1 MSGEQDRLVEQLF
14 QDYQSHRSKM
24 ADMIQQMQEINATA
38 TSPRREV
45 TITVSHNG
53 GISDIKF
60 TGTAY
65 RRLTPSDLSKLIL
78 DTLNEAKEAAAAKA
92 AEVLAPM
99 LPPAVNARDL
109 LSGKL
114 GVNAFAPEDGP
125 KLPDV
130 VREQLQGRG

>member
-65 RRLTPSDLSKLIL
+65 RRLTPTDLSKLIL